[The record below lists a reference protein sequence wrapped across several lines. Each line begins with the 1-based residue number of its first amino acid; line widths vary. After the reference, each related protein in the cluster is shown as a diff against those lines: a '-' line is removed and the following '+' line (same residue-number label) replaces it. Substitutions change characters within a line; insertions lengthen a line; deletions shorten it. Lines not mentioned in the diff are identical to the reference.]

1 MHALGKSSSGRSL
14 SCIFPCPCRP
24 GFKNPLAHNIKDR
37 KNLSLVAFPLLSW
50 LPGYSAP
57 QWEPS
62 LEPLCRLP
70 PLDLDLPG
78 AGSASQSPSY
88 VPGIPQAEKT
98 LLISCVLYPKRLR
111 S

>member
-14 SCIFPCPCRP
+14 SCILPCPCRP

-62 LEPLCRLP
+62 LGPLCMLPHSTSTSLELALLPRPPAMSQAYPKLKRLC
-70 PLDLDLPG
+70 LFR
-78 AGSASQSPSY
+78 
-88 VPGIPQAEKT
+88 
-98 LLISCVLYPKRLR
+98 VLYPKRLR